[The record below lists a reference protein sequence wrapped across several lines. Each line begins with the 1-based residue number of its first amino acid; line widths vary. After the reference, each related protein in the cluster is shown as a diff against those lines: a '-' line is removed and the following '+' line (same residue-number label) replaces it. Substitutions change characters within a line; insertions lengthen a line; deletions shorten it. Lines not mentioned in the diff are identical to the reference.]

1 MNQFRELVIMELASC
16 WVENVSGKSFL
27 FCPAMSFAKRSGKGM
42 LFFVCDLIESSETI
56 EM

>member
-1 MNQFRELVIMELASC
+1 MELASC

-42 LFFVCDLIESSETI
+42 LLFVCNLIESSETI